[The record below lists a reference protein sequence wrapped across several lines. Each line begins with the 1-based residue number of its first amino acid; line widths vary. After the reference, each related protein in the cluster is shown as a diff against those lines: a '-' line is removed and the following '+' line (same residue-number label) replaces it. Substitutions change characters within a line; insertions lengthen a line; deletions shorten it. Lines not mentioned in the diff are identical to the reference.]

1 MGYIIKDSTCAQKTS
16 RSPPSLD
23 SRFITPPIKKSKFCF
38 PFILIKQ
45 QEFPGGS
52 ADKPNC
58 SQLEIVGLVPVMRF
72 LTLSLPI
79 SLLTLQRGAGLQVW
93 VTTEIFRF
101 SGEQRFVRT
110 LARLWA
116 IDLGLMIY
124 WQLISEICVFQARV
138 KVWLFFFF
146 LEWMVNQVRLW
157 SPWRTK
163 ASSWCALKF

>member
-1 MGYIIKDSTCAQKTS
+1 MGSIIKDSTCAQKPS
-16 RSPPSLD
+16 GSPPSLE

-58 SQLEIVGLVPVMRF
+58 SQLESVGLVPVMRF
-72 LTLSLPI
+72 LTLSFPI

-93 VTTEIFRF
+93 VTEIFRF
-101 SGEQRFVRT
+101 SGEQRSVPYSGKTMSYWLRFDDT
-110 LARLWA
+110 LTVNIR
-116 IDLGLMIY
+116 GLCFGQEWKY
-124 WQLISEICVFQARV
+124 DS
-138 KVWLFFFF
+138 FFF

-163 ASSWCALKF
+163 ASSWCSLKF